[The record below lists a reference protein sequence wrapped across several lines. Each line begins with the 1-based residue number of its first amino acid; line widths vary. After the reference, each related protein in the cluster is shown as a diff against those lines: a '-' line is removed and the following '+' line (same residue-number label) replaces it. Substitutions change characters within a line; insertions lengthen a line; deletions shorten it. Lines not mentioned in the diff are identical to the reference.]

1 MRRIGMLKPC
11 PFCGGRGIMIV
22 ESKVLAR
29 CIWVECSDCK
39 TSSPML
45 EFGSV
50 WVECSDCKTSS
61 PMLEFGSAD
70 GDAGAL
76 DEALRQ
82 ARAQAAKAWNT
93 RAYVGAAEGVA
104 GTAG

>member
-39 TSSPML
+39 TSSPMI
-45 EFGSV
+45 
-50 WVECSDCKTSS
+50 
-61 PMLEFGSAD
+61 EFGSAD

-93 RAYVGAAEGVA
+93 RAYVGSAEGVA